1 MINELGL
8 WPQWLHLCGWLC
20 GVGPT
25 MKSTLYVPGSDPLVV
40 AMREAC
46 WFILILI
53 IIMILVC
60 GCTIVKIF
68 RTVYSGLTAE
78 VLDFCIDS
86 SILYSRREADVI
98 FSCLTTAICIMYFN
112 LVGDVFYCSIKIV
125 CRNGRCSNAIM
136 NHSSLFL
143 LVTIALFIIL

>member
-1 MINELGL
+1 M
-8 WPQWLHLCGWLC
+8 
-20 GVGPT
+20 GPT
-25 MKSTLYVPGSDPLVV
+25 IKSTLYVPGSDPLVV

-68 RTVYSGLTAE
+68 RTVYSDFTADFTAE
-78 VLDFCIDS
+78 VSDFCIDS

-112 LVGDVFYCSIKIV
+112 LVGDVFYYSIKIV
-125 CRNGRCSNAIM
+125 CRDGRCFKFNVIM
-136 NHSSLFL
+136 NHMS
-143 LVTIALFIIL
+143 